1 MRKALP
7 SVILALGLASS
18 PSHGKVAAQSA
29 SGFVITASAEVNASP
44 EQTWREL
51 IAPARWWSKDHT
63 YSHYA
68 ANLSLDPRP
77 GGCFCERLPGS
88 RAMPRGGVEHMRVV
102 YADRA
107 KVLRMKGALG
117 PLQTEAVEGT
127 LTVTL
132 MPMGNGTRIE
142 WLYVVGGYM
151 RFKPE
156 EIAPA
161 VDQVLSDQLV
171 SLAAR
176 LGPVVQTGSQPL

>member
-1 MRKALP
+1 MRKVLL
-7 SVILALGLASS
+7 SLLVALGLASPSQGEVATQS
-18 PSHGKVAAQSA
+18 P
-29 SGFVITASAEVNASP
+29 SGFVITASAEVTASP

-63 YSHYA
+63 YSHDS
-68 ANLSLDPRP
+68 ANLTLDPRP

-88 RAMPRGGVEHMRVV
+88 RAMARGGVEHMRVV

-107 KVLRMKGALG
+107 KALRMKGALG

-132 MPMGNGTRIE
+132 KPRGTGTRIE
-142 WLYVVGGYM
+142 WIYVVGGYM

-156 EIAPA
+156 DIAPA
-161 VDQVLSDQLV
+161 VNQVLGQQLT

-176 LGPVVQTGSQPL
+176 LGPVARIGNQPL